1 MQSEMEN
8 FNNTLQEI
16 INKKKAEAGDSFSI
30 MYRTDPGSSEL
41 EYSEYFL
48 DQLETRQG
56 KELDQEKEID
66 MRTNPI
72 TWELFLERDFFT
84 IGQHPIDYRKILT
97 PQTNVMG
104 IERVTREIRMAEE
117 KLEGLRAELHGRN
130 QLANQGEFYA
140 ADADR
145 EYKLSMIADIP
156 PLLKDSFNIVNY
168 PKWGEYVEFDYN
180 KVKAEMLD
188 EFMKTGSK
196 DTLDSSYQN
205 LMNIMEKFPNKFNL
219 KSEKIIE
226 VTAEKP
232 YELINEEIM
241 KIQRE
246 NELSNTPY
254 YREIM
259 NNIHQIMVRRPE
271 APENRDDND
280 LVAAWRIS
288 VESWRNELKEL
299 YNNITEEYKQIQMI
313 NLILSSHIQ
322 LP

>member
-1 MQSEMEN
+1 MRSEMEN

-145 EYKLSMIADIP
+145 EYKLSMVTDIP

-196 DTLDSSYQN
+196 DALDTSYQN

-259 NNIHQIMVRRPE
+259 NNIHEIMVRRPE
-271 APENRDDND
+271 SPENRDDND